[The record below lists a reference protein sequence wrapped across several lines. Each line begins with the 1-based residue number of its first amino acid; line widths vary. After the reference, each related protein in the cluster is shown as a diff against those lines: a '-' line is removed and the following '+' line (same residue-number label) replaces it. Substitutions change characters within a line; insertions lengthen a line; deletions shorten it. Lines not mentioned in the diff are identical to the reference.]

1 MDKNTSLENLCLE
14 MGEIEATLARALAVA
29 DLVRCVTTQQG
40 RTAAQSAG
48 VAGTSITE
56 ALALV
61 VGNLRDGV
69 GRIQAMVTAI
79 EQGVAYPSEGDR
91 DD

>member
-1 MDKNTSLENLCLE
+1 MDKNTSLEKLCLE

-40 RTAAQSAG
+40 RTAAQSG
-48 VAGTSITE
+48 GLAGTSITE
-56 ALALV
+56 ALGLV
-61 VGNLRDGV
+61 VDNLREGV
-69 GRIQAMVTAI
+69 GRIQATVTAI
-79 EQGVAYPSEGDR
+79 QHGAAQSSERGR